1 MAINKPILN
10 QNFIFLPQN
19 RKGHFLKSLPHLHYN
34 ALEMDTYGQCS
45 IFLELRLMVDVDVQG
60 TSKITMIRRVGHR

>member
-1 MAINKPILN
+1 MTINKLILN

-19 RKGHFLKSLPHLHYN
+19 RKERFLKSLPHLHDN

-45 IFLELRLMVDVDVQG
+45 IFLELRLMVDVDVQV
-60 TSKITMIRRVGHR
+60 TSNITMIHRVGPR